1 MIGGGLALIGVII
14 IAVVVGVVVSKNNS
28 KNKTLA
34 TSGSSSG
41 GSSSNS
47 NSSVTQTNPNDPSTF
62 VKNPKLHQS
71 FWGMAYTPAGSQLP
85 DCGNSLCAFSS
96 CDLWF
101 LSGK

>member
-34 TSGSSSG
+34 TSGSSG

-85 DCGNSLCAFSS
+85 DCGNSLCAFISLLT
-96 CDLWF
+96 CGF
-101 LSGK
+101 

>member
-34 TSGSSSG
+34 TSGSSSSG
-41 GSSSNS
+41 GSSS

>member
-34 TSGSSSG
+34 TSGSSG
-41 GSSSNS
+41 GSSNS

>member
-1 MIGGGLALIGVII
+1 MIGGGLALIGIII

-28 KNKTLA
+28 KNSKTL
-34 TSGSSSG
+34 SSSSS

-71 FWGMAYTPAGSQLP
+71 FYGIAYTPVGSQLP
-85 DCGNSLCAFSS
+85 DCGNSLCAFVSS
-96 CDLWF
+96 DLWF
-101 LSGK
+101 